1 MYKYNKT
8 YYPTLYAL
16 YIQIQINKT
25 ITNRKYDKAL
35 KDTFASMKSV
45 ENVALIVQAN
55 ASKTETSNC
64 KLLADKITENKASI
78 LEKKVL
84 EAAQKA
90 FKFLFISRRGFYC
103 ALCDQESHEFINI
116 YSSSIVSSNQFCR
129 SLVENTLN
137 FYIFKFNYFMKLSRL
152 YALFLITC
160 DFKGRYDKSKFIA
173 YQSKF
178 FKEPK
183 VLKGLDNCKNKIG
196 EPHGYKYCLEY
207 CSNFN
212 PARYSEVFEGDID
225 RMEGYS
231 EYLKNNMEIKQI
243 QYERESAKDVLNM
256 KGRLLEALITRK
268 FDMDGIRER
277 QLEKKNK
284 EIEEKEKKEKK
295 ADDGNKKDKK
305 GDGDKKDKKGDEKKT
320 PAETVN
326 TLNKEL
332 RSAIL
337 KPINYSFEDDKT
349 IAHTLTY
356 KKSIFHQG
364 FYKTFRIHK
373 YGSFFDAEGI
383 NWHGYGLGAKLNKE
397 GLKEVME
404 MVPPN
409 DIQVRELFF
418 EVMKE

>member
-1 MYKYNKT
+1 MYKYNQK
-8 YYPTLYAL
+8 YYPILYVL
-16 YIQIQINKT
+16 YIQIQINK
-25 ITNRKYDKAL
+25 IIINRKYDKAL
-35 KDTFASMKSV
+35 KDTFDSMKSV

-64 KLLADKITENKASI
+64 KLLADKITDNKASI

-103 ALCDQESHEFINI
+103 ALCDQESHEFIDI

-129 SLVENTLN
+129 GLVENTLN

-152 YALFLITC
+152 YALFLVTC

-183 VLKGLDNCKNKIG
+183 ILKGLDNCKNKIG

-212 PARYSEVFEGDID
+212 PARFSEVFEGDID

-231 EYLKNNMEIKQI
+231 AYLKNNMEIKQI

-268 FDMDGIRER
+268 IDMDGIRER
-277 QLEKKNK
+277 QLQKENKKIEKGEKT
-284 EIEEKEKKEKK
+284 KEKKPAAEADGKK
-295 ADDGNKKDKK
+295 AADGKKK
-305 GDGDKKDKKGDEKKT
+305 DEKKT
-320 PAETVN
+320 PSETVN
-326 TLNKEL
+326 ELNKEL

-364 FYKTFRIHK
+364 FYKTFRIHR

-383 NWHGYGLGAKLNKE
+383 NWYGYGLGAKLDKE